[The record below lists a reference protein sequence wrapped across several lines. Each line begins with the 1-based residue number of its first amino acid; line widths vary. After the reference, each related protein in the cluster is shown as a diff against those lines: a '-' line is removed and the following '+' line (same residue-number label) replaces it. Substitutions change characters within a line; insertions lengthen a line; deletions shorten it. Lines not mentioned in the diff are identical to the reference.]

1 MLSGFLDIFRAH
13 RDPEL
18 LDRHRAEA
26 ISRRVGTLAPLFA
39 VLTLGWT
46 AVDAV
51 AFDRV
56 TLLRLVALRLAASGA
71 FALVA
76 QRCRGRTS
84 GLRRAETC
92 LAFLF
97 VIPAILYLASSHV
110 LAGATHTA
118 LAPTA
123 VSLYAF
129 VPFVLAAGIAAFPL
143 TPVESAALATIALL
157 AEGWALAFGTLPAE
171 PLVPLG
177 AFWLLTLIAVVAGF
191 SSLSQLRLLEEVERQ
206 AMRDPLT
213 GCHRRESGKE
223 LLDLQFVIAAR
234 HGAPLALL
242 FADLDRF
249 KRVNDSYGHE
259 EGDRTLAAAAAALR
273 GVMRE
278 SDMVLRWGGEE
289 FVVVLPH
296 TTKEEAVALLGRLAE
311 HGIGRLPDGR
321 PMTASVGVSELLADG
336 ARSSEELVEL
346 ADRRMYRAKQ
356 AGRNRY
362 DDGKSVSLLLL
373 PESRREPQ
381 MNTNEHR

>member
-1 MLSGFLDIFRAH
+1 MIPGFLDILRAH
-13 RDPEL
+13 PDPEI
-18 LDRHRAEA
+18 LDRHRARA
-26 ISRRVGTLAPLFA
+26 IARRVRALAPLFA
-39 VLTLGWT
+39 VLTLAWT

-51 AFDRV
+51 AFDRA
-56 TLLRLVALRLAASGA
+56 TLARLVVLRVAASGA
-71 FALVA
+71 FALLA
-76 QRCRGRTS
+76 WRCGPRIA
-84 GLRRAETC
+84 GLRQAESC
-92 LAFLF
+92 VGMLF
-97 VIPAILYLASSHV
+97 AIPALLYLASSHV
-110 LAGATHTA
+110 LAGVAQTG

-123 VSLYAF
+123 ASLYAF
-129 VPFVLAAGIAAFPL
+129 VPFVLAAGVAAFPL

-234 HGAPLALL
+234 HGDPLSVL
-242 FADLDRF
+242 FVDLDHF

-259 EGDRTLAAAAAALR
+259 EGDRVLAAAAAGLR
-273 GVMRE
+273 LMTRE
-278 SDMVLRWGGEE
+278 SDIVLRWGGEE
-289 FVVVLPH
+289 FVAVLPH
-296 TTKEEAVALLGRLAE
+296 TTKEEAVALLQRLAE
-311 HGIGRLPDGR
+311 HGIGRLPDGQAV
-321 PMTASVGVSELLADG
+321 TASIGIAELLVDG
-336 ARSSEELVEL
+336 ARSAEALVEL

-362 DDGKSVSLLLL
+362 DDGNADPVPLLAGATSTS
-373 PESRREPQ
+373 SR
-381 MNTNEHR
+381 